1 MTLEALLDCS
11 TEKLQAMSDE
21 ELTSYLSKY
30 FTVTRPK
37 LAKESSQQ
45 NNKQNHEQAHRAP
58 PLARDWN
65 SPVQRRLSRAVF
77 ALAMTAGNLNDV
89 NIANRL
95 EITEAQE
102 PVAI

>member
-45 NNKQNHEQAHRAP
+45 NNKQNPLKILENAEHQKK
-58 PLARDWN
+58 LARAKE
-65 SPVQRRLSRAVF
+65 LAK
-77 ALAMTAGNLNDV
+77 ALGVDLG
-89 NIANRL
+89 I
-95 EITEAQE
+95 
-102 PVAI
+102 